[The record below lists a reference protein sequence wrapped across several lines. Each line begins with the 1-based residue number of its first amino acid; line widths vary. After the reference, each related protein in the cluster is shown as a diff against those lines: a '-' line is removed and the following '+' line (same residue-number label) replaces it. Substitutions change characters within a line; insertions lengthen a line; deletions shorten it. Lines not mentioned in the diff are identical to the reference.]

1 MNISVKAGVFVF
13 LFLMI
18 ISKAVIAADCRFYIG
33 NVNDIAIDVGDIQAP
48 IDSQTGTVL
57 YRKVYQYDSIA
68 SHQGIMCSDT
78 ATDAVSF
85 VLTTTMSN
93 ALSSVTNTY
102 NTNIDGIGIRLSL
115 YDSKG
120 YAQFPANE
128 TNLPFTTNI
137 FINGCAT
144 ACNNNFGTGYMK
156 FVLELIKTAQTTSA
170 GSLSYSVSNLI
181 TAGNLTMANIIVS
194 ANIKESTCNVDAAT
208 PDIVQLSPVTV
219 SALPSIGST
228 VGATAFSVKLNC
240 QGSPKVSI
248 TLTDKNQI
256 TSSEEGVLNIDADS
270 TSSGVGV
277 QLLFNNNPVK
287 LGEAL
292 DVGVADN
299 SAFEIPFVAQII
311 RTDTAISPGS
321 FTAGFY
327 YNISYL

>member
-1 MNISVKAGVFVF
+1 MNISVKAGVVIF
-13 LFLMI
+13 LFLMV
-18 ISKAVIAADCRFYIG
+18 ISKAVMAADCKFYVG
-33 NVNDIAIDVGDIQAP
+33 NVNDIAVNVGDIQAP

-57 YRKVYQYDSIA
+57 YRKVYQYDSIT
-68 SHQGIMCSDT
+68 SHQGVMCSDT

-85 VLTTTMSN
+85 TLTTTMSN
-93 ALSSVTNTY
+93 SLRAITNTY

-115 YDSKG
+115 YGSQS
-120 YAQFPANE
+120 YAQFPTTE
-128 TNLPFTTNI
+128 TNLPFDTNI
-137 FINGCAT
+137 FLSGCAT
-144 ACNNNFGTGYMK
+144 ACDNNFGTAYMML
-156 FVLELIKTAQTTSA
+156 VVELIKTAQTTSA

-181 TAGNLTMANIIVS
+181 TAGQLTMANIIVS

-208 PDIVQLSPVTV
+208 PDFVQLSPVTV
-219 SALPSIGST
+219 SALPSVGST
-228 VGATAFSVKLNC
+228 AGATAFSIKLNC

-248 TLTDKNQI
+248 TLTDKNQT
-256 TSSEEGVLNIDADS
+256 TSTEEGLLNVDADS
-270 TSSGVGV
+270 TSAGVGV
-277 QLLFNNNPVK
+277 QLLFNNSPVK

-292 DVGVADN
+292 DVGIANN